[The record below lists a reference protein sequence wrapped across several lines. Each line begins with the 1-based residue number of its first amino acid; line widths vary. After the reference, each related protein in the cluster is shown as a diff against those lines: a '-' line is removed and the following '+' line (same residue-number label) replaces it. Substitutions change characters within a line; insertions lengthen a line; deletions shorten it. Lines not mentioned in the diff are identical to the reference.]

1 MFLSYCSENIF
12 INYKTKYLTKYK
24 IRNIVLLIIVII
36 IKQNISTNKIQE
48 ANYMNKYNFNDYF
61 HDPQGKIA
69 KRMIYKSDN
78 VIAFVLNI
86 AKGEIL
92 PGHTHLESTLFL
104 QVMAGSAKVITD
116 GNETALNVG
125 ELMQV
130 DGQESMQVTNTGED
144 TLRLFVTI
152 SPMGTEDF
160 ATDVDI

>member
-1 MFLSYCSENIF
+1 
-12 INYKTKYLTKYK
+12 
-24 IRNIVLLIIVII
+24 
-36 IKQNISTNKIQE
+36 
-48 ANYMNKYNFNDYF
+48 MNKYNFNDYF